1 MKLPIVIKV
10 TQEDKYDK
18 MVKILSSY
26 PPLCF
31 LSPSEK
37 DVYSALLYLWHT
49 KYKHIQDPIEK
60 NELVFSKRNK
70 EELCN
75 KVGISIDRFYNIVM
89 GLKKHKLMED
99 KDILNPKYAA
109 LFDDKFDEISFIIK
123 LDA

>member
-26 PPLCF
+26 PPLCY

-49 KYKHIQDPIEK
+49 KYKHIQAPAEK
-60 NELVFSKRNK
+60 NELVFSKKNK
-70 EELCN
+70 EELCV
-75 KVGISIDRFYNIVM
+75 KVGISIDRFYNIIM
-89 GLKKHKLMED
+89 GLKKHSLMTD
-99 KDILNPKYAA
+99 KDSLNPKYAA

-123 LDA
+123 QE